1 MKTPLKHVMLAAV
14 MALGIGTARS
24 QTAYFT
30 NTLGGDWNTAANW
43 DLDLTGVNVVP
54 GAGQSANV
62 GSVGAITVDYN
73 TPMVAPTFGALDVNG
88 GATLN
93 VNAAGFNQDLA
104 GVGTA
109 MLTLSGAT
117 MNVNA
122 GGGWTATNGGTL
134 TINAGGTLNVSGTA
148 YVAPVA
154 ATAPVNIAAGG
165 SLNVLTGGSLLVA
178 DGGINT
184 IAGSL
189 GVTAGSLVVSNSG
202 TLTIAPGASIGVTN
216 GNLTLTNSLVG
227 AVVALGV
234 NNNNTVTTFRQQGG
248 TVTLD
253 RVLDIRGRKSAYILE
268 GGTLNCLGNS
278 QCREGN
284 TDDINRLVVATG
296 VANLGNFEVHRTAS
310 GGGLIVSNGVV
321 NATAIR
327 VGVAN
332 SSSYAT
338 IWGGTVT
345 NTGLFTICDR
355 SNGAIGTTDRRARLL
370 IRGGSVVSTGSGGI
384 VIANQSNLG
393 VGGTAAAIAGLL
405 DINAGTLIAEGLT
418 LVKDNT
424 LTNAHAQFN
433 LSGTGAVYLGA
444 LGLTANAGPVNT
456 SYAISLSGGTL
467 AAKDNYS
474 VNANLTVAGTAVAF
488 QAADVG
494 GNPFNI
500 TVNGILSGSGALN
513 KTGAGT
519 LALQANNTYSGV
531 TTVNGGTLA
540 LGAAGAIPNT
550 PAIAV
555 ASGAAFDVTAAGG
568 FTLGTAKTLSGS
580 GSVQGDLTVASGGT
594 INPGSNTVTGNL
606 TVSGALT
613 QTGGAVNHFELPNS
627 PGPTNDRLIVG
638 GNLNISGVNTLEVVG
653 GGAPGTVHALIQ
665 YGGNFNGTLANFTLV
680 GASGVLTNDTV
691 NKTIGFIVTSSVRSP
706 ASVQWVGNASFN
718 DWDVIN
724 RTNWLNGVALDYFVT
739 GDNVLF
745 DAAGLANPNVNII
758 GNVAPASLTV
768 GAAGNYTFG
777 GTGSITGAGALIKT
791 NTGTLTIN
799 TVNAYTGP
807 TLISNGVVEV
817 AVVANG
823 SQNSSL
829 GASDNSAPNLVV
841 DGGTLSY
848 LGATAATDRAATL
861 GDNGATWGV
870 ASSGSTL
877 TVSGALA
884 GNGKLTK
891 TGDGA
896 LVLGVANTYAGGSV
910 ISAGT
915 LQFNN
920 ASGAGSGGI
929 TNNGATLR
937 LNGQI
942 VLNNTF
948 EFNGNCNLHLSGV
961 GGGNVCPRGAW
972 SGSGYVTATFLTQNA
987 AQVLT
992 IGGQGNNGGHMWDF
1006 SGTVDFGANDG
1017 FLRINND
1024 NSNFNFGSSN
1034 ATFNIGTGTATLHQR
1049 NGATTTYFGALI
1061 GGPNTKLAG
1070 RGGTGTSGTT
1080 TYEIGGKNLD
1090 TTFEG
1095 QINNGSGTTAITKV
1109 GTGKLTLSGASI
1121 HTGATIVSSGTLQLD
1136 GTFTGSSITVASST
1150 GSTLAGNGGTDSAVD
1165 VQFAAY
1171 LAPGN
1176 NGIGR
1181 FSVGS
1186 LVLNSGATNLME
1198 IHKANGTNDSVVA
1211 LNSISYGGAL
1221 VVNNLGGT
1229 LADGDVFKLFDAPAG
1244 NYSGAFESIE
1254 LPTLT
1259 GPNLF
1264 WDTTQ
1269 LAVDG
1274 TIRVYTPK
1282 PVVTAF
1288 GLDGSNLYLTGNN
1301 GGNTSTHYIVL
1312 TSTNVAAPANLWT
1325 PVVTNTFEFDG
1336 SFGFTNAVN
1345 PATPAQFYRIKTP

>member
-1 MKTPLKHVMLAAV
+1 MLAAV

-54 GAGQSANV
+54 GAGQNANV
-62 GSVGAITVDYN
+62 GSVGVITVDYN
-73 TPMVAPTFGALDVNG
+73 TPMAAPTFAALDVNG

-93 VNAAGFNQDLA
+93 VNAAGFNQDLTLSGA
-104 GVGTA
+104 A
-109 MLTLSGAT
+109 MLTLGSGTLNIGASG
-117 MNVNA
+117 V
-122 GGGWTATNGGTL
+122 WTATNGGTS
-134 TINAGGTLNVSGTA
+134 TIASGGALNVSGSA
-148 YVAPVA
+148 YLAPVA
-154 ATAPVNIAAGG
+154 TTPPLLINAGG
-165 SLNVLTGGSLLVA
+165 SLNVNSGGKLTIA
-178 DGGINT
+178 DGGANT
-184 IAGSL
+184 VNGSL
-189 GVTAGSLVVSNSG
+189 AVNGGTLVLTNCQ
-202 TLTIAPGASIGVTN
+202 TLTIAAGASVGVTN
-216 GNLTLTNSLVG
+216 GTLLQTNSPAG
-227 AVVALGV
+227 SIALGV
-234 NNNNTVTTFRQQGG
+234 NNNNTTTLFQVEGGSVTF
-248 TVTLD
+248 D
-253 RVLDIRGRKSAYILE
+253 RLLDIRGRKSGFILN

-278 QCREGN
+278 QLRETS
-284 TDDINRLVVATG
+284 TDDINRLVVNGG
-296 VANLGNFEVHRTAS
+296 VANLGAFQIYKSTS

-321 NATAIR
+321 NTTSLR
-327 VGVAN
+327 VGVDA
-332 SSSYAT
+332 SKCFAT
-338 IWGGTVT
+338 IWGGVVT
-345 NTGLFTICDR
+345 NTGLFTVCDR
-355 SNGAIGTTDRRARLL
+355 INGATSSDRRPQFL
-370 IRGGSVVSTGSGGI
+370 IRGGTVVSTDAAGI
-384 VIANQSNLG
+384 IVANQANT
-393 VGGTAAAIAGLL
+393 VTGGGSASVLAGIL
-405 DINAGTLIAEGLT
+405 DINSGLLIAEGIT

-424 LTNAHAQFN
+424 LTNAHAVLN
-433 LSGTGAVYLGA
+433 LSGSGKIYLGA
-444 LGLTANAGPVNT
+444 VGLTGNVGPANS
-456 SYAISLSGGTL
+456 SYAINMSGGTL
-467 AAKDNYS
+467 AAKDNFS
-474 VNANLTVAGTAVAF
+474 VNANLTVSGISAAF
-488 QAADVG
+488 QAADAG

-500 TVNGILSGSGALN
+500 TLNGVLSGGGALN
-513 KTGAGT
+513 KTGGGT

-531 TTVNGGTLA
+531 TTINGGTLA
-540 LGAAGAIPNT
+540 LGATAAIPNT

-555 ASGAAFDVTAAGG
+555 GSGAAFDVTAAGG
-568 FTLGTAKTLSGS
+568 FTLGAAKTLSGA

-594 INPGSNTVTGNL
+594 INPGSNTVTGTL

-613 QTGGAVNHFELPNS
+613 QTGGAVNHFDLPNS

-638 GNLNISGVNTLEVVG
+638 GDLNISGVNTLEVVG
-653 GGAPGTVHALIQ
+653 GGAPGSVHALIQ

-706 ASVQWVGNASFN
+706 GDVVWVGNASFN

-724 RTNWLNGVALDYFVT
+724 RTNWLNGLALDYFVT

-777 GTGSITGAGALIKT
+777 GAGSIAGTGALIKT

-829 GASDNSAPNLVV
+829 GASDNSAANLVV
-841 DGGTLSY
+841 NGGALSY
-848 LGATAATDRAATL
+848 LGATATTDRSATL
-861 GDNGATWGV
+861 GDDGATLAV
-870 ASSGSTL
+870 ASSGTTL
-877 TVSGALA
+877 TVNGGLI

-1049 NGATTTYFGALI
+1049 NGATTTYFGALL

-1109 GTGKLTLSGASI
+1109 GSGKLTLSGASI

-1254 LPTLT
+1254 LPALT

-1312 TSTNVAAPANLWT
+1312 SSTNVAAPANLWT

-1345 PATPAQFYRIKTP
+1345 PATPALFYRIKTP